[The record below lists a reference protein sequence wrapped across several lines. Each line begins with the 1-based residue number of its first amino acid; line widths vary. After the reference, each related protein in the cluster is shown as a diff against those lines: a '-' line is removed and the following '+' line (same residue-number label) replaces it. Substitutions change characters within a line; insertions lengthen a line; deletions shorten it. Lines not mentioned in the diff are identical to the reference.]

1 MGKFS
6 RFPLPLAAGD
16 VEDAIPYMRLSFI
29 TMTIFSTAAHRRS
42 VMTASAERKSR
53 PGVK

>member
-16 VEDAIPYMRLSFI
+16 VEDAIPYKHLFRF
-29 TMTIFSTAAHRRS
+29 
-42 VMTASAERKSR
+42 
-53 PGVK
+53 